1 MFGLPQVQD
10 FYTRT
15 KSAMAGAQGAAGE
28 MMDKYNTDT
37 RNALSAQRMALDE
50 AYLRDQ
56 LAQRQYEFESNRD
69 YNDRRLEANE
79 PGFGDRILGGLGG
92 AFTGYMMG
100 SVLGGE
106 GGSDMWGYAGAGL
119 GALGGLL

>member
-15 KSAMAGAQGAAGE
+15 QIAMAGAQGAAGG

-50 AYLRDQ
+50 AYRRDQ
-56 LAQRQYEFESNRD
+56 LAQRLYEIEMNRD

-79 PGFGDRILGGLGG
+79 PGLFDQI
-92 AFTGYMMG
+92 
-100 SVLGGE
+100 
-106 GGSDMWGYAGAGL
+106 GAGL
-119 GALGGLL
+119 DGVRTGVRAWNAITERGGVWDTVVDVFNTFWN